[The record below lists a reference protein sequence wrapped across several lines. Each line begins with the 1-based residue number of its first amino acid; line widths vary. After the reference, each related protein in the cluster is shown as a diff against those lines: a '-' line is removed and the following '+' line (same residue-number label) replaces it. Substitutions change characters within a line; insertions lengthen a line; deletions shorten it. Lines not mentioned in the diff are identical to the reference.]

1 MNPPIE
7 LARFEQLKASG
18 DLPSPKGT
26 ALAVMRMTL
35 QEDVS
40 MAELAHLVRTD
51 PAFVGR
57 LIKAANGLIGYGRRP
72 IVSVQDALTV
82 LGLPAVRNMALGFS
96 LLGSYQRGACEA
108 FDYPGYW
115 SSSLLIAVAMQ
126 AITLRTRAAAPDET
140 YCLGLLARVGELAL
154 ATLYPHEF
162 SRLLTEAGADEQA
175 LLALEAQAFSMTHA
189 ELGAAMLADWGLPRL
204 FCNAAYNVAA
214 GIESD
219 AGEGSRDAVLSISLA
234 LSMQMARLCLA
245 PEQAQHTLA
254 RRVQQTGSR
263 LSFDAEEC
271 ATLTDAVA
279 DEWREWGAL
288 LNVPTGKPPPFA
300 EMAVERVVVEA
311 DQPAAADAEANTAL
325 PALLIDPDR
334 ARALAVCE
342 ALGAGTYALA
352 ESSDYLSATEAAL
365 DQGPEVVLLAWNG
378 ADRACVEFV
387 QTLRKTRIGHAMYIL
402 AYAPQV
408 SEACMIA
415 AFDAGADDLLQWPVN
430 PRILQAKLKT
440 GHRLGVLRQEIQ
452 RDRHEMRHFAA
463 ELAVSHRR
471 LQEVSLL
478 DALTGLPNRRSFN
491 EALFEHWGVLQ
502 QARRPL
508 SCIEL
513 DVDHFRSVNDS
524 YGNESGDAAL
534 RQLAA
539 VIRAALRSQDLLART
554 GGDEFMVMC
563 PDASI
568 EAAMV
573 CAERI
578 RAAVADAR
586 ISAGSVHLNLS
597 VSVGVAARDQAIMD
611 VDCLLKR
618 AAQSLLLA
626 KKGGGNCVC
635 AVQLRPVGG
644 MAAPA

>member
-140 YCLGLLARVGELAL
+140 YCLGLLTRVGELAL

-162 SRLLTEAGADEQA
+162 SRLIIEAGSDEQA
-175 LLALEAQAFSMTHA
+175 LLGLEARAFSMTHA

-204 FCNAAYNVAA
+204 FCNASYNVAA
-214 GIESD
+214 CQECD
-219 AGEGSRDAVLSISLA
+219 ASEGSRDAVLSISLA
-234 LSMQMARLCLA
+234 LSSQMARLCLA
-245 PEQAQHTLA
+245 PAQEQSALA

-288 LNVPTGKPPPFA
+288 LNVPTGKPPAFA
-300 EMAVERVVVEA
+300 EMAVERMEA
-311 DQPAAADAEANTAL
+311 DAARPEASAGARNVL
-325 PALLIDPDR
+325 SVLLIDPDHVR
-334 ARALAVCE
+334 AGEVRA
-342 ALGAGTYALA
+342 ALEGDSCVLVLA
-352 ESSDYLSATEAAL
+352 EDFVMATELAL
-365 DQGPEVVLLAWNG
+365 DSSPEVVLLAWSA
-378 ADRACVEFV
+378 ADSTCLEFV
-387 QTLRKTRIGHAMYIL
+387 RTLRKTRIGHAMYIL
-402 AYAPQV
+402 AYASQV
-408 SEACMIA
+408 SEAGMIA
-415 AFDAGADDLLQWPVN
+415 AFDVGADDLLQWPLN
-430 PRILQAKLKT
+430 PRILQAKLRT
-440 GHRLGVLRQEIQ
+440 GHRLGVLQQEIQ

-478 DALTGLPNRRSFN
+478 DPLTGLPNRRSFN
-491 EALFEHWGVLQ
+491 EALLEHWGVLQ
-502 QARRPL
+502 QAKRPL

-524 YGNESGDAAL
+524 YGSDSGDAAL

-578 RAAVADAR
+578 RSAVADAR

-618 AAQSLLLA
+618 ATQSLLLA

-644 MAAPA
+644 IAAPA